1 MGPFPGG
8 VERSEHHTAKAVV
21 RPTRWERPEGRG
33 RRAKYSR
40 SRFVLTALAAL
51 SIYVAG
57 TGWELFGALS
67 VRSGLTTVICPE
79 LIVSRASVAAVKL
92 QDPAE
97 ASLTICWR
105 QFLRA

>member
-1 MGPFPGG
+1 MP
-8 VERSEHHTAKAVV
+8 AVHNGQS
-21 RPTRWERPEGRG
+21 RTKGFCWERPEGRG